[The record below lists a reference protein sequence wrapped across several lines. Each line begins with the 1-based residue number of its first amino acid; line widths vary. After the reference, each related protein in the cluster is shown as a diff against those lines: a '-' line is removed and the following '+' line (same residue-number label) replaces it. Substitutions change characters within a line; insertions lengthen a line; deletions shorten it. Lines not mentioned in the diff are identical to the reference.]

1 VLKFG
6 NQRYLR
12 QGDNMSTLDRAQLHQ
27 DIDELSDDQ
36 LAEVQAAVLI
46 AKHKKTHPGSAW
58 ARALYDLFEPVRQ
71 GVLDSGM
78 SEEEV
83 NAILDEEL
91 EAVRQEMYEKGLQ
104 YTKKD
109 SDAD

>member
-1 VLKFG
+1 
-6 NQRYLR
+6 
-12 QGDNMSTLDRAQLHQ
+12 MSIVDRAQLHH

-36 LAEVQAAVLI
+36 LAEVQAAVLV

-71 GVLDSGM
+71 GVLESGM
-78 SEEEV
+78 TEEEV

-91 EAVRQEMYEKGLQ
+91 EAVRQDMYDKGLQ

-109 SDAD
+109 ADVD